1 MAKGETKMFKIAIVG
16 TGIIGLSHINAIK
29 QVDECELVCLCDV
42 NEEAVKPLAEEN
54 NVPYVLD
61 YKQIPAKFDCDAVI
75 LNLPHFLHCEASVF
89 FLDSGINVFIEKP
102 MANTAEECDKMIE
115 ASKRSGKKL
124 AVAHPQRYFNAI
136 AKMKEIYDSGELGKF
151 CMYDG
156 CRSLNYF
163 SDARPRWF
171 LNKKLSGGGIL
182 MNFGAHQLDKIQYI
196 TGERVTEVHSNCKNF
211 ANDFDVEGHAQVYG
225 RLSGGG
231 SFTLAFSG
239 YTACEYFDL
248 FYFTNGCMRANGS
261 STIEVLRG
269 KTGRWER
276 IEGIAT
282 DGKELV
288 RELREFVKFLKGEEA
303 NIPDAEF
310 GRDIIVAL
318 EKCYEN
324 NK

>member
-1 MAKGETKMFKIAIVG
+1 MLKIAIVG
-16 TGIIGLSHINAIK
+16 TGIIGLSHINALK
-29 QVDECELVCLCDV
+29 QIDECELVCLCDV
-42 NEEAVKPLAEEN
+42 NEAAVKPLAEEN

-61 YKQIPAKFDCDAVI
+61 YKEIPDKFELDAVI
-75 LNLPHFLHCEASVF
+75 LNLPHFLHCEATVF
-89 FLDSGINVFIEKP
+89 FLDKGVNVLIEKP
-102 MANTAEECDKMIE
+102 MANTVEECDKMIE
-115 ASKRSGKKL
+115 AEKRSGKKL
-124 AVAHPQRYFNAI
+124 AVAHIQRYFNAI

-196 TGERVTEVHSNCKNF
+196 TGEKVTEVHSNCKNF

-225 RLSGGG
+225 RLSGGA

-239 YTACEYFDL
+239 YTGCEYFDL

-282 DGKELV
+282 DGNEML
-288 RELREFVKFLKGEEA
+288 RELREFVKLLKGEPA
-303 NIPDAEF
+303 NIPNAEF
-310 GRDIIVAL
+310 GRNVIAAL
-318 EKCYEN
+318 EECYKN